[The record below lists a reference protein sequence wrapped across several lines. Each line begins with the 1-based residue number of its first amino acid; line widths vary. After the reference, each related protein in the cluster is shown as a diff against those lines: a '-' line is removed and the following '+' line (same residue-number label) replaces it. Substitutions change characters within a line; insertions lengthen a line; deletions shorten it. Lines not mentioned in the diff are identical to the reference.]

1 MCCPTGSWLLIV
13 TRQATDM
20 NPDFFALDNA
30 TSVVSLSGL
39 ASVHKFVH
47 RHKWK
52 SIRCVKMTFYVQLM
66 QTALLWL
73 KAHSQVI
80 KNQRCF
86 FLSTSLKL
94 TLLKSGTMTHFH
106 WSDVYR
112 CSCSSLVPSPPP
124 QQLSF
129 AVNVYCN
136 SCGEDEATLALLHVG
151 TVDSVWPPLDG

>member
-1 MCCPTGSWLLIV
+1 M
-13 TRQATDM
+13 
-20 NPDFFALDNA
+20 
-30 TSVVSLSGL
+30 
-39 ASVHKFVH
+39 
-47 RHKWK
+47 
-52 SIRCVKMTFYVQLM
+52 
-66 QTALLWL
+66 
-73 KAHSQVI
+73 I

-106 WSDVYR
+106 WSDALAL
-112 CSCSSLVPSPPP
+112 SLVPSPPP

-151 TVDSVWPPLDG
+151 TVDSV